1 MSQRGNLP
9 FSQPFAQRL
18 LTTRDEARRI
28 AANIAKL
35 PDGFALGVHS
45 QLDYGEG
52 SCGFRRFARS
62 AASLR

>member
-1 MSQRGNLP
+1 MEFCGASFQRGNLP

-35 PDGFALGVHS
+35 PELLGS
-45 QLDYGEG
+45 NKKTRLPLSDRG
-52 SCGFRRFARS
+52 
-62 AASLR
+62 